1 MTIQSEN
8 KGHEDI
14 DSAVAI
20 LHSEIAEVKV
30 NTASNS
36 IDKWIDIV
44 NGYKDEPSKG
54 ISANLKEL
62 NKLLKGQNS
71 DAAEI
76 VKLLGKLGEQTTA
89 VGDDAAYGV
98 KGPLHTLG
106 KALIT
111 FSHKV
116 QRHANAQ

>member
-1 MTIQSEN
+1 MQSEN
-8 KGHEDI
+8 KGYEDI
-14 DSAVAI
+14 DSVVDI
-20 LHSEIAEVKV
+20 LHSGIVEVNV
-30 NTASNS
+30 NNASNS

-62 NKLLKGQNS
+62 NELLKGQNS
-71 DAAEI
+71 DAAKI
-76 VKLLGKLGEQTTA
+76 VELLGKLGEQTTA

-116 QRHANAQ
+116 ERHANAQ